1 MRILKVRQ
9 IDLQDGCKH
18 VAIHS
23 FPFPEIPDKGFY
35 RTITSYAAFFESAK
49 GRNKNDNYLFRVI
62 QSEYPLTDYEVKRDA
77 ELPVV
82 EHSDLLSFFKCIG
95 YDRSTKKLLLTSKG
109 NTL

>member
-35 RTITSYAAFFESAK
+35 RTITSYAAFFESTK
-49 GRNKNDNYLFRVI
+49 GRNSNDNYLFRVI
-62 QSEYPLTDYEVKRDA
+62 DREFPPTDYEVKRDA

-82 EHSDLLSFFKCIG
+82 EHSDLLSFFKHIG
-95 YDRSTKKLLLTSKG
+95 YDRNTKKLT
-109 NTL
+109 